1 MNSVNGATDAYE
13 LTDDELDVI
22 LSNTRNEIVAHVQQ
36 VGDSASALVALMAES
51 DRSNPNAAIC
61 SEPAARRRVPQRL
74 AAVIEVRRR
83 AAEVHRRLGEVV
95 ERARDLAFDL
105 DRELSNHGDLTIAV
119 LSALAFA
126 RHRDRYLMQL
136 LSHARDLAIQI
147 VYDLARIRDL
157 DRNLIIDQDAVV
169 ILEHSRSNVIEAEEF
184 DGIRQLDRLF
194 AYNRQLAIDGQITDA
209 RELSIRLERARRLSD
224 FRERYRNLNRSH
236 AHELALAI
244 DQALRNASELAESV
258 MNHLQAVEVNA
269 ASADLSQVRVYD
281 PAVLTGVI
289 WTESTI
295 WPSEIADR
303 VGSLSQE
310 VTKGI
315 WQVRPDG
322 QRRAV
327 SLGHWAVGQFAV
339 PSGSLLG

>member
-1 MNSVNGATDAYE
+1 MNSVNGDANAYE

-51 DRSNPNAAIC
+51 DRSNPQAAIC
-61 SEPAARRRVPQRL
+61 SGPAARRLVPQRL
-74 AAVIEVRRR
+74 AAVIETRCR
-83 AAEVHRRLGEVV
+83 AAEVHRRLGEVI

-126 RHRDRYLMQL
+126 RHRDRYLVQL
-136 LSHARDLAIQI
+136 LSHARDLAVQV
-147 VYDLARIRDL
+147 VYDLVRIRDL
-157 DRNLIIDQDAVV
+157 DRNLTIDQDAVV
-169 ILEHSRSNVIEAEEF
+169 VLEHSRSDVIEADEF

-194 AYNRQLAIDGQITDA
+194 AYNRQLAIDGQIRDA
-209 RELSIRLERARRLSD
+209 RELSIRLEHARRLSD
-224 FRERYRNLNRSH
+224 FRERYRNLNRPH

-244 DQALRNASELAESV
+244 DHALRNASELADSV
-258 MNHLQAVEVNA
+258 MNHLEAVEVNA
-269 ASADLSQVRVYD
+269 ASADLSQVKVYD

-310 VTKGI
+310 VTQGI

-327 SLGHWAVGQFAV
+327 SLGHWTVGQFAV
-339 PSGSLLG
+339 PSGSLLS

>member
-1 MNSVNGATDAYE
+1 VNSVNGDTDAYE

-36 VGDSASALVALMAES
+36 VGDSAAALVALMAES
-51 DRSNPNAAIC
+51 DRSNPHAAIY
-61 SEPAARRRVPQRL
+61 SEPAARHLVPQRL
-74 AAVIEVRRR
+74 AAVIETRCR

-147 VYDLARIRDL
+147 VYDLVRIRDL

-169 ILEHSRSNVIEAEEF
+169 VLEHSRSDVIEAEEF

-194 AYNRQLAIDGQITDA
+194 AYNRQLAIDGQIRDA

-224 FRERYRNLNRSH
+224 FRERYRNLNRPH

-258 MNHLQAVEVNA
+258 MNHLEAVEVNA
-269 ASADLSQVRVYD
+269 VSADLSQVKVYD
-281 PAVLTGVI
+281 PAILTGVI

-310 VTKGI
+310 VTPGI

-327 SLGHWAVGQFAV
+327 SLGHRAVGEFAV